1 LTIAL
6 AASTLAQ
13 LNQHLLYFMG
23 KGDKK
28 SKKGKLFMG
37 TFGNSRKRSSANQSA
52 AVVAETK
59 EEAKPAA
66 KKAKK

>member
-1 LTIAL
+1 
-6 AASTLAQ
+6 
-13 LNQHLLYFMG
+13 MG

-37 TFGNSRKRSSANQSA
+37 TFGNSRKRNSASKPAEA
-52 AVVAETK
+52 ATEAPK
-59 EEAKPAA
+59 EAKPAA